1 MASNQ
6 VSQVSRRRFL
16 KGVGTVAAATV
27 LAERALVSRAAWAA
41 AAPTGK
47 LLFGIQTPPQHVTY
61 SDLVSLWQEADELG
75 FDSAFA
81 FDHFIPIYS
90 DATGP
95 CLEGWT
101 LLSALAAQTKRM
113 RVGLLVTSN
122 TYRYPAVLAKM
133 AATVDHVSQGRLI
146 LGMGAGWF
154 ELEHTAYGIPF
165 STNAGRARQ
174 LGESLEVMKL
184 LFTQE
189 KSTYTGKYYQLK
201 DAPFQ
206 PKTVQKPHPPILIG
220 GQGPKLILP
229 VIARHANIWHLRVRE
244 VEPEQV
250 KKLCTTFDD
259 ICRKIGRDPAE
270 IERAIS
276 LRSAQLN
283 GPPEELRRQIQTL
296 SDIGIRH
303 FTISLAPTDRKLLS
317 RFAKEVMPAFRG
329 T

>member
-1 MASNQ
+1 MAINH
-6 VSQVSRRRFL
+6 VSRRSFL
-16 KGVGTVAAATV
+16 KSVGTVAAATV
-27 LAERALVSRAAWAA
+27 LAERTPTPKVAWAA
-41 AAPTGK
+41 ATPTGK
-47 LLFGIQTPPQHVTY
+47 VRFGIQTPPQHVTY
-61 SDLVSLWQEADELG
+61 SDLVSVWQEADELG

-101 LLSALAAQTKRM
+101 LLSALAAQTKRI

-146 LGMGAGWF
+146 LGIGAGWF
-154 ELEHTAYGIPF
+154 ELEHKAYGIPF
-165 STNAGRARQ
+165 STNGGRAKR
-174 LGESLEVMKL
+174 LDESLEVIKL

-250 KKLCTTFDD
+250 KKLCTTFDG
-259 ICRKIGRDPAE
+259 ICRKVSRDPAE

-276 LRSAQLN
+276 LRSDQLA
-283 GPPEELRRQIQTL
+283 GTTEELRRQIQTL

-317 RFAKEVMPAFRG
+317 RFAKEVMPAFRE